1 MSSRGDAEPAENKK
15 KIFTQQCKEREG
27 RGCRMGEKPS
37 PLSGGKNIVYY

>member
-27 RGCRMGEKPS
+27 RGCRMGENHPPFRGDK
-37 PLSGGKNIVYY
+37 I